1 MGSFSDNGPLQ
12 LRSVHEINLT
22 PLMDLTFMLL
32 IVFMITAPTLEYVTN
47 VSPPSMSTPQPIPE
61 EAEPLMVNLAE
72 DGTIWFHK
80 EPIQLADLI
89 ARLQLE
95 RQQRPDVKVLI
106 RGDAGCQYGEV
117 IEIMKAVKK
126 ANITSISLVTQPEP

>member
-1 MGSFSDNGPLQ
+1 MPRSRSRRTG
-12 LRSVHEINLT
+12 LRTVNDINVT
-22 PLMDLTFMLL
+22 PLMDLTFLLL

-47 VSPPSMSTPQPIPE
+47 VSPPSMSTPQSVPE
-61 EAEPLMVNLAE
+61 DEEPLMVNLAE
-72 DGTIWFHK
+72 DGTIWFRK

-89 ARLQLE
+89 SRLRIEQQL
-95 RQQRPDVKVLI
+95 RPDVKVLI
-106 RGDAGCQYGEV
+106 RGDDACQYGEV

>member
-1 MGSFSDNGPLQ
+1 MPRSRSRKSG
-12 LRSVHEINLT
+12 LRTVNDINVT
-22 PLMDLTFMLL
+22 PLMDLTFLLL

-61 EAEPLMVNLAE
+61 EVEPLMVNLAE

-80 EPIQLADLI
+80 EPILLADLI
-89 ARLQLE
+89 SRLRIEQQL
-95 RQQRPDVKVLI
+95 RPDVKVLI
-106 RGDAGCQYGEV
+106 RGDEACQYGEV